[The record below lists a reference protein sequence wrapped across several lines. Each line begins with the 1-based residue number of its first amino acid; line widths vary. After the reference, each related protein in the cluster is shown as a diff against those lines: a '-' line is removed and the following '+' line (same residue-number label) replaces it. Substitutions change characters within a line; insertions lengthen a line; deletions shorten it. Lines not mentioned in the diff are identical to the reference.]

1 MLPNPV
7 IMRFRN
13 RQNPFYF
20 FLIFLNSMI
29 SIIFIEMSENEETS
43 SSERVN
49 GDEYVLKK
57 ANQANLKEEEEKSTS
72 VKVDVKED
80 ATSEE

>member
-1 MLPNPV
+1 
-7 IMRFRN
+7 
-13 RQNPFYF
+13 
-20 FLIFLNSMI
+20 
-29 SIIFIEMSENEETS
+29 MSENEETS
-43 SSERVN
+43 SSSSSSERVK

-57 ANQANLKEEEEKSTS
+57 ANQANLREEKEKGTT

>member
-1 MLPNPV
+1 
-7 IMRFRN
+7 
-13 RQNPFYF
+13 
-20 FLIFLNSMI
+20 
-29 SIIFIEMSENEETS
+29 MSENEETS
-43 SSERVN
+43 SSERVK

-57 ANQANLKEEEEKSTS
+57 ANQANIKEGEKKGTT

>member
-1 MLPNPV
+1 
-7 IMRFRN
+7 
-13 RQNPFYF
+13 
-20 FLIFLNSMI
+20 
-29 SIIFIEMSENEETS
+29 MSENEETS
-43 SSERVN
+43 SSERVE

-57 ANQANLKEEEEKSTS
+57 ANQANQANLKEKEKKSTN

>member
-1 MLPNPV
+1 
-7 IMRFRN
+7 
-13 RQNPFYF
+13 
-20 FLIFLNSMI
+20 
-29 SIIFIEMSENEETS
+29 MSENEEKHYHLE
-43 SSERVN
+43 ERVK

-57 ANQANLKEEEEKSTS
+57 ANQANLKQEEEKSTS

>member
-1 MLPNPV
+1 MLPNPSR
-7 IMRFRN
+7 MRIRKFSE
-13 RQNPFYF
+13 PLFT

-43 SSERVN
+43 SSERVK

-57 ANQANLKEEEEKSTS
+57 ANQANLKEEEEKSTNI
-72 VKVDVKED
+72 KVDVKED
-80 ATSEE
+80 TTSEE